1 MSKTATYSL
10 IASTTVGT
18 ATASVTLSS
27 IPATYTD
34 IILVCNYGLSAD
46 ADSRFIV
53 NGDSTS
59 GLYSYTNLRGN
70 GTAAATG
77 RASALNYIQFGL
89 GGVTVPTTLTSTA
102 ILFFNDYSNTAT
114 FKTVLT
120 RVGDA
125 AAQVLA
131 TAGLWRNTNAITS
144 ITLNAISANFLTNST
159 FKLYGI
165 QAGNA

>member
-1 MSKTATYSL
+1 MAKTYDPIATQTLGS
-10 IASTTVGT
+10 A
-18 ATASVTLSS
+18 AASVTFSTIS
-27 IPATYTD
+27 GAYSD

-70 GTAAATG
+70 GTAAASG

-102 ILFFNDYSNTAT
+102 ILSFQNYSNAT
-114 FKTVLT
+114 TYKTVLT

-125 AAQVLA
+125 AAQTLA
-131 TAGLWRNTNAITS
+131 TVGLWRNTNAITS
-144 ITLNAISANFLTNST
+144 ITLNAIAANFLTAST
-159 FKLYGI
+159 FTLYGI
-165 QAGNA
+165 KAA

>member
-1 MSKTATYSL
+1 MTATYEK
-10 IASTTVGT
+10 IATTTLGS

-27 IPATYTD
+27 IPGTYTD
-34 IILVCNYGLSAD
+34 IVLICNYGLSAD
-46 ADSRFIV
+46 ADSRFIL

-70 GTAAATG
+70 GTAAASG

-89 GGVTVPTTLTSTA
+89 GAVTVPTTLTSTA
-102 ILFFNDYSNTAT
+102 FLIFNNYSNATT

-125 AAQVLA
+125 AAQTLA
-131 TAGLWRNTNAITS
+131 TVGLWRNTNAITS

-159 FKLYGI
+159 FTLYGI
-165 QAGNA
+165 KAE

>member
-1 MSKTATYSL
+1 MAKTYEPIATYTIPSAQ
-10 IASTTVGT
+10 ASYTFT
-18 ATASVTLSS
+18 A
-27 IPATYTD
+27 IPSTYTD
-34 IILVCNYGLSAD
+34 IVLICNYGLSAD

-70 GTAAATG
+70 GTAAASG

-102 ILFFNDYSNTAT
+102 FLFFNNYSNATT

-125 AAQVLA
+125 AAQTLA
-131 TAGLWRNTNAITS
+131 TVGLWRNTNAITS

-159 FKLYGI
+159 FTLYGI
-165 QAGNA
+165 KAA

>member
-1 MSKTATYSL
+1 MAKTYEP
-10 IASTTVGT
+10 ISTQTLGS

-27 IPATYTD
+27 IPGTYTD
-34 IILVCNYGLSAD
+34 IVLVCNYGLSAD

-70 GTAAATG
+70 GTAAASG

-102 ILFFNDYSNTAT
+102 FLFFNNYSNTTT
-114 FKTVLT
+114 FKTILT

-125 AAQVLA
+125 AAQTLA
-131 TAGLWRNTNAITS
+131 TVGLWRNTNAITS

-159 FKLYGI
+159 FTLYGI
-165 QAGNA
+165 KAA